1 VKKIW
6 LLGIALLGVGL
17 SLGMQMWSIS
27 VPIPTVSQLLS
38 NPNRPVPTVASPTPS
53 TLPTPEI
60 QYQTHSLPHSVV
72 HTLLIPAQH
81 PFQVIPAIADGLD
94 TLEQFAQNH
103 GAIAVIN
110 GGFFDPANQLST
122 SYVIVQG
129 QLVADPRDNERLV
142 TNPNLSPYLEQIF
155 NRSEF
160 RRYQCGQSS
169 QYAIARHADLP
180 PPGCELVDA
189 LGGGPRLLPAL
200 TAQQEAFWDTANG
213 QVTRDPLGRDRPN
226 ARTAVGL
233 TVSGDVVLVMV
244 AQQPE
249 APATSGM
256 SLVEL
261 ANFMTTLGVTDAL
274 NLDGGSSSSFYYKGT
289 TIYGKVDDTGA
300 SVRRS
305 VKSVL
310 MIVRYS
316 DRQES

>member
-1 VKKIW
+1 LVKKIW
-6 LLGIALLGVGL
+6 LLGIALLAVGL

-27 VPIPTVSQLLS
+27 VPIPTVSQLL
-38 NPNRPVPTVASPTPS
+38 PNANSPVPTVASPTPS

-60 QYQTHSLPHSVV
+60 QYQTYSLPHSVV

-81 PFQVIPAIADGLD
+81 PFQVIPAIAEGLD
-94 TLEQFAQNH
+94 ALEQFAQSH

-110 GGFFDPANQLST
+110 GGFFDPANELST
-122 SYVIVQG
+122 SYVMVQG
-129 QLVADPRDNERLV
+129 QLVADPRDNARLMD
-142 TNPNLSPYLEQIF
+142 NPNLSPYLEKIL

-160 RRYQCGQSS
+160 RRYHCGQRHL
-169 QYAIARHADLP
+169 YAIARHADP
-180 PPGCELVDA
+180 VPAGCTAVDA
-189 LGGGPRLLPAL
+189 LGGGPRLLPEL
-200 TAQQEAFWDTANG
+200 TAQQEGFWDIANG

-233 TVSGDVVLVMV
+233 TASGDVVWVMV

-261 ANFMTTLGVTDAL
+261 ANFMATLGVTDAV
-274 NLDGGSSSSFYYKGT
+274 NLDGGSSSALYYDGT
-289 TIYGKVDDTGA
+289 TMYGKVDDTGA
-300 SVRRS
+300 SVRRR

-310 MIVRYS
+310 MIVR
-316 DRQES
+316 